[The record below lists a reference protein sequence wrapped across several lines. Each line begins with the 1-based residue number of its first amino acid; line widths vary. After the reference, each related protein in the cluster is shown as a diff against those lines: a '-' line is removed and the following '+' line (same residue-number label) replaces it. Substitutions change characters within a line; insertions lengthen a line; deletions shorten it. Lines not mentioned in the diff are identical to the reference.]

1 MHDSIK
7 SEQLGIPSIS
17 IMTSKFVSAA
27 EMMSR
32 ALGAEEYPFVIINHP
47 ISSASKDELKIQAS
61 IALKEGVN
69 LILRSKRNII
79 SQVSL

>member
-79 SQVSL
+79 SKVPL

>member
-1 MHDSIK
+1 M
-7 SEQLGIPSIS
+7 GIPSIS

-32 ALGAEEYPFVIINHP
+32 ALGAEGYPFVIIDHP
-47 ISSASKDELKIQAS
+47 ISSASKDELKLQAS

-69 LILRSKRNII
+69 LILMSKRKII
-79 SQVSL
+79 SQVIL